1 MVFGFQLRTEDQEL
15 ETDHPHPNTVSEPM
29 PNENLTCPICQQ
41 HFDSEED
48 RLAHERTAHQ
58 VNRTGP
64 SVEDANTTVV
74 EDRDRNT
81 RRSA

>member
-1 MVFGFQLRTEDQEL
+1 MGNESLVCPVCQERF
-15 ETDHPHPNTVSEPM
+15 ESEA
-29 PNENLTCPICQQ
+29 
-41 HFDSEED
+41 D
-48 RLAHERTAHQ
+48 RLAHERSTHQ

-64 SVEDANTTVV
+64 SVEDTNTTVV